1 MSLLSIL
8 INLNASNGEM
18 QENIKRLLKDCFAH
32 LGKLALYES
41 KDKSYMVQVLKQQPD
56 KLYEIGEGQFVGEML
71 FLEVSVFDVLRPVV
85 GDIFVI
91 DGRKYK
97 VYSPPLRDNSG
108 IVWNIKCT
116 VLGEKDV

>member
-1 MSLLSIL
+1 M
-8 INLNASNGEM
+8 
-18 QENIKRLLKDCFAH
+18 
-32 LGKLALYES
+32 
-41 KDKSYMVQVLKQQPD
+41 
-56 KLYEIGEGQFVGEML
+56 
-71 FLEVSVFDVLRPVV
+71 

>member
-1 MSLLSIL
+1 MKKVLRSFL
-8 INLNASNGEM
+8 E
-18 QENIKRLLKDCFAH
+18 DCFAH
-32 LGKLALYES
+32 LGKVALYES

-71 FLEVSVFDVLRPVV
+71 FLEVSVFDVLRPMV

-91 DGRKYK
+91 DGCKYK
-97 VYSPPLRDNSG
+97 VYSPPLRGNSG
-108 IVWNIKCT
+108 IVWNINCT

>member
-1 MSLLSIL
+1 MKIMDQPPNPKEARQFSTLL
-8 INLNASNGEM
+8 
-18 QENIKRLLKDCFAH
+18 
-32 LGKLALYES
+32 
-41 KDKSYMVQVLKQQPD
+41 
-56 KLYEIGEGQFVGEML
+56 
-71 FLEVSVFDVLRPVV
+71 LRPMV

>member
-1 MSLLSIL
+1 
-8 INLNASNGEM
+8 M
-18 QENIKRLLKDCFAH
+18 QENVKRLLKDCLIH
-32 LGKLALYES
+32 LGELALYES
-41 KDKSYMVQVLKQQPD
+41 KDKSYMVQVLKQEPD

-71 FLEVSVFDVLRPVV
+71 FLEVSIFYVLRPMV

-91 DGRKYK
+91 DNRKYK
-97 VYSPPLRDNSG
+97 VYSPPPRDNSG